1 MTDSLRPPGLGTG
14 WDPPLRPLP
23 IRVRPKPAETVASYV
38 VRLARANHLQPRY
51 LHAYLCGPP
60 NWHGAAD
67 LERLAV
73 LCGRPLAVLQ
83 RALTGPTADRQPT
96 PEPPHTPTG
105 PATRGRPAHPGR
117 LVDRKVFSD
126 GMIGYAGAHYSVGR
140 ALAGQLVQ
148 VTCTDSI
155 VQIFQD
161 GQLLRTWPRR
171 PSAKK
176 APIGVVVDRKIWS
189 TGVIGY
195 AGACYSVASALAGQ
209 LVQVTCTDDTV
220 QIFQDG
226 QLLRTWPRRHPPAK
240 QASTRR
246 PHGAGAPPARLTGQP
261 TPTARTIPKAQT
273 ARVVNRKVSSTG
285 VIGYAGANYSVGR
298 PFSGQ
303 LVQVTVDDGRVQIFH
318 GGQLLRTWPRRHP
331 PAKETS
337 IQPDRSNQP
346 SEITHDQAHS
356 LAPLDDLADDPRV
369 VHRLV
374 DPTGSVSFAGCY
386 YLAGH
391 YLAGHVVQARCA
403 SGIVQIIHGGEL
415 VRAWQQRHTPKQE
428 QRMLQRPNMQ
438 QRIANAR
445 RLNSSRQQQPGPAA
459 RQP

>member
-1 MTDSLRPPGLGTG
+1 MSPRAIPEV
-14 WDPPLRPLP
+14 LRPLP

-60 NWHGAAD
+60 DWHGAAD

-83 RALTGPTADRQPT
+83 RALTGPTSDPQPT
-96 PEPPHTPTG
+96 PEPPRTLTG

-117 LVDRKVFSD
+117 VVDRKVSSK
-126 GMIGYAGAHYSVGR
+126 GMISYAGGHYSVAA

-155 VQIFQD
+155 VQIFQG

-171 PSAKK
+171 PSAHQ
-176 APIGVVVDRKIWS
+176 APSGVVVDRRVWS
-189 TGVIGY
+189 SGAIGY
-195 AGACYSVASALAGQ
+195 AGASYSVAAALAGQ
-209 LVQVTCTDDTV
+209 LVQVTCTDSEV
-220 QIFQDG
+220 EIFQSG
-226 QLLRTWPRRHPPAK
+226 RLLRTWPRRHPPAK

-246 PHGAGAPPARLTGQP
+246 PSGAGTPPARLSGQP
-261 TPTARTIPKAQT
+261 TPTAMAIPNAQT
-273 ARVVNRKVSSTG
+273 GRVVNRKVWSTG
-285 VIGYAGANYSVGR
+285 VIGYAGASYSVGR
-298 PFSGQ
+298 PFAGQ
-303 LVQVTVDDGRVQIFH
+303 LVQVTVDDGTVQIFQS
-318 GGQLLRTWPRRHP
+318 GQLLRTWPRRHP
-331 PAKETS
+331 PAKEAS

-346 SEITHDQAHS
+346 SQITPDQAHR
-356 LAPLDDLADDPRV
+356 LAPLDDLDTDPRV

-374 DPTGSVSFAGCY
+374 DPNGALSFAGCY
-386 YLAGH
+386 YLAGR
-391 YLAGHVVQARCA
+391 YLVGHVVQVRCA

-415 VRAWQQRHTPKQE
+415 VRAWQQRHTPEQE
-428 QRMLQRPNMQ
+428 QRMLRRPNLQ

-445 RLNSSRQQQPGPAA
+445 SLNGSRQQRPGPA